1 MMPFKE
7 LSHNQKFPVR
17 FRFPEGING
26 PVVCQAHNDH
36 FVGLSGSSFRTD
48 VGSYLFVIGQ
58 HVDDNASLRLMEMPT
73 EDPLS
78 LTEAAASSSKL
89 ALRS

>member
-1 MMPFKE
+1 M
-7 LSHNQKFPVR
+7 
-17 FRFPEGING
+17 
-26 PVVCQAHNDH
+26 CQAHNDH
-36 FVGLSGSSFRTD
+36 FVGLSGSDFRTD
-48 VGSYLFVIGQ
+48 VGFYLSFFSS